1 MLFMGNIRRRGAEL
15 ESAIYEVVRKIV
27 DKEGVEGLTF
37 QKVAELA
44 GTSKSVIYR
53 RWETPL
59 ELAISAFQA
68 RIKLENNGSVDK
80 LVLTGK
86 NLQDDL
92 FQLMDRF
99 LISIDAL
106 GEPFLRSVL
115 VEIGTQP
122 NATVLQLMER
132 NSEIDL
138 RAINR
143 ILDRARARGE
153 QVKADISNDVKLLP
167 FEWLR
172 YKMFLRKNIS
182 TDMIETLINEIL
194 LPVYLESQ

>member
-1 MLFMGNIRRRGAEL
+1 MGNIRRRGAEL

-132 NSEIDL
+132 KSEIDL

-153 QVKADISNDVKLLP
+153 QVKANISNDVKLLP

-194 LPVYLESQ
+194 LPVYLESR

>member
-1 MLFMGNIRRRGAEL
+1 MGNVRRRGAEL

-80 LVLTGK
+80 LILTGK

-106 GEPFLRSVL
+106 GEPFLRSIL

-153 QVKADISNDVKLLP
+153 QVKANISNDVKLLP

-182 TDMIETLINEIL
+182 ADMIETLVNEIL
-194 LPVYLESQ
+194 LPVYLESR

>member
-1 MLFMGNIRRRGAEL
+1 MGNVRRRGAEL

-106 GEPFLRSVL
+106 GEPFLRSIL

-194 LPVYLESQ
+194 LPVYLESR

>member
-1 MLFMGNIRRRGAEL
+1 MGNIRRRGAEL
-15 ESAIYEVVRKIV
+15 ERAIYEVVRKIV

-153 QVKADISNDVKLLP
+153 QVKTDISNDVKLLP

-194 LPVYLESQ
+194 LPVYLESR

>member
-1 MLFMGNIRRRGAEL
+1 MGNVRRRGAEL

-68 RIKLENNGSVDK
+68 RIKFENNGSVDK

-122 NATVLQLMER
+122 NETVLQLMER

-182 TDMIETLINEIL
+182 TDMIEILINEIL
-194 LPVYLESQ
+194 LPVYLESR

>member
-1 MLFMGNIRRRGAEL
+1 MGNVRRRGAEL

-59 ELAISAFQA
+59 ELAISAFQV

-194 LPVYLESQ
+194 LPVYLESR

>member
-1 MLFMGNIRRRGAEL
+1 MGNIRRRGAEL

>member
-1 MLFMGNIRRRGAEL
+1 MGNVRRRGAEL

-80 LVLTGK
+80 LILTGK

-106 GEPFLRSVL
+106 GEPFLRSIL

-194 LPVYLESQ
+194 LPVYLESR

>member
-1 MLFMGNIRRRGAEL
+1 MGNIRRRGAEL

-182 TDMIETLINEIL
+182 TDMIEILINEIL
-194 LPVYLESQ
+194 LPVYLESR

>member
-1 MLFMGNIRRRGAEL
+1 MGNVRRRGAEL

-194 LPVYLESQ
+194 LPVYLESR